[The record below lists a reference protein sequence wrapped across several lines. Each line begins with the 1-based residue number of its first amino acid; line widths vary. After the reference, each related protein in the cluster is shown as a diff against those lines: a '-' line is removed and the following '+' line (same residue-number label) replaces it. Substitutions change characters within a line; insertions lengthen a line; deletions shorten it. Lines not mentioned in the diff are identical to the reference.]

1 MTLVSPFASTD
12 KEFAEHLAK
21 IFKEVDWLIPAYLS
35 RGFVTKFA
43 QAIEDSP
50 SDQKLATVRSI
61 LGNVYNAEYL
71 ATMLL
76 ERYSKIIHVKDFAPQ
91 IDESIKAFFSGYKIV
106 AVVALVPVV
115 EGIVRK
121 MATRQDRDIGKGTK
135 KLKEE
140 FALLVER
147 ERASP
152 HCYGERLV
160 MLEVLRDFISERFLK
175 ETSSYDGLN
184 NFNRHGIVHAIYDQY
199 GDDLNFFRLITLLD
213 LLCFAIGMIEGG
225 VSSFAPET
233 TPDSA
238 RLARHYRWLQKKVAS
253 ARRRAFSFDHLL
265 AAWRRNQP
273 ARLSRFSAA
282 DSSLA
287 VTS

>member
-1 MTLVSPFASTD
+1 
-12 KEFAEHLAK
+12 
-21 IFKEVDWLIPAYLS
+21 
-35 RGFVTKFA
+35 
-43 QAIEDSP
+43 
-50 SDQKLATVRSI
+50 
-61 LGNVYNAEYL
+61 
-71 ATMLL
+71 L

-199 GDDLNFFRLITLLD
+199 GDDLNFFRLITLRPFVLRD
-213 LLCFAIGMIEGG
+213 WYDRRGSFVLCSRNDPGLGAIG
-225 VSSFAPET
+225 T
-233 TPDSA
+233 TLS
-238 RLARHYRWLQKKVAS
+238 VAS
-253 ARRRAFSFDHLL
+253 KESRLRSPEGVFVRSFVGCVASQSTRETIAIQRCGFFLSGHVLTK
-265 AAWRRNQP
+265 
-273 ARLSRFSAA
+273 SRFTVFSQ
-282 DSSLA
+282 LRLLPRL
-287 VTS
+287 

>member
-1 MTLVSPFASTD
+1 MRRSHDAYSPTD
-12 KEFAEHLAK
+12 FYEQGFCRALART
-21 IFKEVDWLIPAYLS
+21 FKEVDWLIPAYLPL
-35 RGFVTKFA
+35 GLVTKFA
-43 QAIEDSP
+43 KAIEDTP
-50 SDQKLATVRSI
+50 ADQKLAIVRST
-61 LGNVYNAEYL
+61 LGSFYNDERL

-76 ERYSKIIHVKDFAPQ
+76 ERYSKIIHVKEFAPQ

-121 MATRQDRDIGKGTK
+121 MATRQERDVGNGTE

-147 ERASP
+147 ERTSP
-152 HCYGERLV
+152 HCFGERLV
-160 MLEVLRDFISERFLK
+160 MFEVLRDFISESFLK
-175 ETSSYDGLN
+175 KTRFYDGLN
-184 NFNRHGIVHAIYDQY
+184 SFNRHGILHAIYDQY

-233 TPDSA
+233 TSDSA

-253 ARRRAFSFDHLL
+253 
-265 AAWRRNQP
+265 
-273 ARLSRFSAA
+273 
-282 DSSLA
+282 
-287 VTS
+287 VK